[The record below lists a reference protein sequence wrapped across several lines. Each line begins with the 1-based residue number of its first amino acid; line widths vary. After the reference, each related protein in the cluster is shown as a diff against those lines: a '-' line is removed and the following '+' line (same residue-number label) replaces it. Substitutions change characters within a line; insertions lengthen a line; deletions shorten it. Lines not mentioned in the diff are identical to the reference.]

1 MEVGRKALGRARRI
15 IVKIGS
21 NALADHPE
29 LIPAIAA
36 DVAELTARGMSF
48 LIVSSGAVAL
58 GWRQLGYRKR
68 PREIP
73 QLQAS
78 AAAGQ
83 SLLMN
88 RYAEAFQVHGLRVAQ
103 VLLTHADLAKRTS
116 LNNARASLGALLE
129 AGAVPIV
136 NENDTVSTEEI
147 RFGDN
152 DQLAAMVTPLVSA
165 DLLILLSN
173 VEGVLDEQGQRIS
186 SFAAA
191 AEVFEHR
198 AAAGAQGRGGIAS
211 KVEAARKACRS
222 GAHAVVAQAH
232 APNILQHIVGGEDVG
247 TLFEPRGNALKARK
261 HWIAFTLR
269 PRGAIVVDPG
279 AMLALRSGKKS
290 LLPIGVLGVR
300 GQFDPGDAV
309 RLLGPGGEDI
319 ARGLSRLSSLELARV
334 AGAYRD
340 AGPGGEPLD
349 APAAVVV
356 HKDDLV
362 LMD

>member
-1 MEVGRKALGRARRI
+1 V
-15 IVKIGS
+15 
-21 NALADHPE
+21 
-29 LIPAIAA
+29 
-36 DVAELTARGMSF
+36 

-58 GWRQLGYRKR
+58 GWRQLGYRRR
-68 PREIP
+68 PKEIP

-78 AAAGQ
+78 AATGQ

-88 RYAEAFQVHGLRVAQ
+88 RYAEAFNVHGLRVAQ
-103 VLLTHADLAKRTS
+103 ILLTHSDLAKRTS
-116 LNNARASLGALLE
+116 LNNARASLGALWD
-129 AGAVPIV
+129 ARAIPIV

-173 VEGVLDEQGQRIS
+173 VDGVLDENGERIS
-186 SFAAA
+186 HFS
-191 AEVFEHR
+191 AEHDVFVHR
-198 AAAGAQGRGGIAS
+198 TVAGAQGTGGIQS

-222 GAHAVVAQAH
+222 GARTIVARAYE
-232 APNILQHIVGGEDVG
+232 PNILRRLVAGEDLG

-269 PRGAIVVDPG
+269 PRGAIVVDQG
-279 AMLALRSGKKS
+279 AVTALQTGKKS

-300 GQFDPGDAV
+300 GHFDPGDAV
-309 RLLGPGGEDI
+309 RVLGPSGEDI
-319 ARGLSRLSSLELARV
+319 ARGLSRLSSLEIARV
-334 AGAYRD
+334 AGAFRD
-340 AGPGGEPLD
+340 AQIPLAPED
-349 APAAVVV
+349 APDVVV

-362 LMD
+362 LLD

>member
-1 MEVGRKALGRARRI
+1 MDAERKALARARRI

-21 NALADHPE
+21 NALADHPD
-29 LIPAIAA
+29 LITNIAA
-36 DVAELTARGMSF
+36 DVAELSGKGASV

-58 GWRQLGYRKR
+58 GWRQLGYRRR
-68 PREIP
+68 PKEIP

-88 RYAEAFQVHGLRVAQ
+88 RYAEAFSVYGLRVAQ
-103 VLLTHADLAKRTS
+103 ILLTHSDLAKRTS
-116 LNNARASLGALLE
+116 LNNARASLGALWE
-129 AGAVPIV
+129 AGAIPIV

-173 VEGVLDEQGQRIS
+173 VDGVLDEDGRRIS
-186 SFAAA
+186 HFSAQH
-191 AEVFEHR
+191 EVFEHR
-198 AAAGAQGRGGIAS
+198 AAEGAQGRGGIQS

-222 GAHAVVAQAH
+222 GARAIVARAYES
-232 APNILQHIVGGEDVG
+232 NVLRRIVAGEDVG
-247 TLFEPRGNALKARK
+247 TLFEPRGNALRARK

-269 PRGAIVVDPG
+269 PRGAVVVDQG
-279 AMLALRSGKKS
+279 AVHALQSGKKS

-300 GQFDPGDAV
+300 GHFDPGDAV
-309 RLLGPGGEDI
+309 RVLGPDGTDV

-334 AGAYRD
+334 AGAFRD
-340 AGPGGEPLD
+340 APTPLNPED
-349 APAAVVV
+349 APDVVV

-362 LMD
+362 LLD

>member
-1 MEVGRKALGRARRI
+1 VDAERKALARARRI

-21 NALADHPE
+21 NALADHPD
-29 LIPAIAA
+29 LIVNMAA
-36 DVAELTARGMSF
+36 DVAELSARGANI

-58 GWRQLGYRKR
+58 GWRQLGYRRR
-68 PREIP
+68 PKEIP

-78 AAAGQ
+78 AATGQ

-88 RYAEAFQVHGLRVAQ
+88 RYAEAFNTHGLRVAQ
-103 VLLTHADLAKRTS
+103 ILLTHSDLAKRTS
-116 LNNARASLGALLE
+116 LNNARASLSALWD
-129 AGAVPIV
+129 ARAIPIV

-173 VEGVLDEQGQRIS
+173 VDGVLDEDGQRIS
-186 SFAAA
+186 HFSAAH
-191 AEVFEHR
+191 EVFVHR
-198 AAAGAQGRGGIAS
+198 AAEGAQGRGGIQS
-211 KVEAARKACRS
+211 KVEAARMACRS
-222 GAHAVVAQAH
+222 GARAVVARAYE
-232 APNILQHIVGGEDVG
+232 PNILRRILTGEDVG

-269 PRGAIVVDPG
+269 PRGAIVVDQG
-279 AMLALRSGKKS
+279 AMLALQTGRKS

-300 GQFDPGDAV
+300 GLFDPGDAV
-309 RLLGPGGEDI
+309 RVLGPGGEDI
-319 ARGLSRLSSLELARV
+319 ARGLSRLSSLEIARV
-334 AGAYRD
+334 AGAFRD
-340 AGPGGEPLD
+340 AQVPLSAKDGPD
-349 APAAVVV
+349 VVV

-362 LMD
+362 LLD

>member
-1 MEVGRKALGRARRI
+1 MDSGRKALAKARRI

-21 NALADHPE
+21 NALADDPN
-29 LIPAIAA
+29 LIPSIAA
-36 DVAELTARGMSF
+36 EVADLSAQGASF

-58 GWRQLGYRKR
+58 GWKRLGYRRR
-68 PREIP
+68 PKEIAE
-73 QLQAS
+73 LQAS

-88 RYAEAFQVHGLRVAQ
+88 RYAEAFNAHGLCVAQ
-103 VLLTHADLAKRTS
+103 VLLTHSDLSKRTS

-129 AGAVPIV
+129 ARAVPIV

-152 DQLAAMVTPLVSA
+152 DQLAAMVTPLVGA

-173 VEGVLDEQGQRIS
+173 VEGVLDRDGVRIS

-191 AEVFEHR
+191 EEVFEHQ
-198 AAAGAQGRGGIAS
+198 AAQGAQGRGGIQS
-211 KVEAARKACRS
+211 KVGAARTACRA
-222 GAHAVVAQAH
+222 GAHTVVARAH
-232 APNILQHIVGGEDVG
+232 AEQVLHRVLAGDDIG

-269 PRGAIVVDPG
+269 PRGSIFIDPG
-279 AMLALRSGKKS
+279 AVTALESGRKS
-290 LLPIGVLGVR
+290 LLAIGVLGIR

-309 RLLGPGGEDI
+309 RLLAADGQEV
-319 ARGLSRLSSLELARV
+319 ARGLARMSSLEVARR
-334 AGAYRD
+334 AAAFRD
-340 AGPGGEPLD
+340 ALIPAEPND
-349 APAAVVV
+349 SEVVI

-362 LMD
+362 LIE

>member
-1 MEVGRKALGRARRI
+1 VEAGRKALGRSRRI

-36 DVAELTARGMSF
+36 DVAELTARGASF

-73 QLQAS
+73 ELQAS

-103 VLLTHADLAKRTS
+103 VLLTHSDLAKRTS
-116 LNNARASLGALLE
+116 LNNARASLGALFE

-173 VEGVLDEQGQRIS
+173 MAGVLDEQGERIS

-191 AEVFEHR
+191 AQVFEHR

-232 APNILQHIVGGEDVG
+232 APHILQRIVDGEDVG

-279 AMLALRSGKKS
+279 AMLALQSGKKS

-309 RLLGPGGEDI
+309 RVIGPGGEDI
-319 ARGLSRLSSLELARV
+319 ARGLSRLSSLEVARI
-334 AGAYRD
+334 AGALRD
-340 AGPGGEPLD
+340 AQVPLD
-349 APAAVVV
+349 PADAPDVVV

-362 LMD
+362 LLD